1 MFDLA
6 FFKFFGRKGSSVVLN
21 QPRVAQ
27 TLCPYHGHGNVM
39 TLIHHFHL
47 VIQVEEACDDL
58 FKVEHN
64 LKDLQSMIYCL
75 VSSLL

>member
-1 MFDLA
+1 MFHLA
-6 FFKFFGRKGSSVVLN
+6 FFKVFGMKGSSVLLT
-21 QPRVAQ
+21 PHRVAQ

-47 VIQVEEACDDL
+47 VKQVEEACDDL

>member
-1 MFDLA
+1 MFHLA

-21 QPRVAQ
+21 PHRVAH
-27 TLCPYHGHGNVM
+27 PYHGHGNVM

-47 VIQVEEACDDL
+47 VKQVEEACDDL